1 MDASGRFQSGFTVGD
16 VSVDQRATCK
26 RLLEREKT
34 GRLLLM
40 PTHHVNQEG
49 DLSGFCY
56 RCSGSAKGSSLPISR
71 KLFFGHTAVEC
82 LDSESRILE
91 LMANHATNRE
101 IMRRFL
107 GQDRG
112 PAALLECI
120 PDNSDVMTGWGL
132 QQGTGLRTVD
142 CKAWSPELPEV
153 VGIYHAY
160 LRGYTREV
168 RTHKTYLVC
177 TGGLDKACDEF
188 CNMLVDL
195 GDKWT
200 AGKLSNN

>member
-71 KLFFGHTAVEC
+71 KLFFGLGYARWTARRGRLSFLRWLGSTMPTSVGTPVKCAHTRHIWSARV
-82 LDSESRILE
+82 DWIRHVMNS
-91 LMANHATNRE
+91 ATCWWTWGTN
-101 IMRRFL
+101 
-107 GQDRG
+107 
-112 PAALLECI
+112 
-120 PDNSDVMTGWGL
+120 GL
-132 QQGTGLRTVD
+132 QVSLNT
-142 CKAWSPELPEV
+142 CICWF
-153 VGIYHAY
+153 IYS
-160 LRGYTREV
+160 
-168 RTHKTYLVC
+168 K
-177 TGGLDKACDEF
+177 F
-188 CNMLVDL
+188 
-195 GDKWT
+195 
-200 AGKLSNN
+200 